1 MSVDTASLKKD
12 LISPIGRRG
21 APKLIAYL
29 NQNGYVRRNYV
40 LRIADQQERI
50 ADP

>member
-1 MSVDTASLKKD
+1 MSVDTAALKRD
-12 LISPIGRRG
+12 FISPVGRRG
-21 APKLIAYL
+21 KPKLIAYS
-29 NQNGYVRRNYV
+29 NQNGYVRCNFV